1 MVLQGVIFSCSFSN
15 GLTTNAYHVSRGR
28 RSIAQSSRGRRS
40 ILPRAALEPLNLA
53 EAWHKI
59 AARQDVHSA
68 HLHDAT
74 VCGNHCLQP
83 ASSLPPSS
91 SLLLG
96 PLNLPVEP
104 LNLAEAWHMISAR
117 QDVRPQCTHMHR
129 FLCHVIARNLPAEP
143 LNLHAE
149 LLNFLSSCSTRLP
162 RPASSL
168 PPACLQPAPPASSL
182 PPACLQPA
190 WGTVRRM
197 CWPTIMLVGAAG
209 GAAQISITLQISIA
223 LQDFHYS
230 AGFCYI

>member
-15 GLTTNAYHVSRGR
+15 GLTTNAYHV
-28 RSIAQSSRGRRS
+28 SRGRRS

-83 ASSLPPSS
+83 ASSLPSS

-104 LNLAEAWHMISAR
+104 LNLAEAWHRISAR
-117 QDVRPQCTHMHR
+117 QDVRPRYAHVHR
-129 FLCHVIARNLPAEP
+129 FLCHVVARNLPAAP

-149 LLNFLSSCSTRLP
+149 LLNFLSSCSTTP
-162 RPASSL
+162 FSPMDEIIQS
-168 PPACLQPAPPASSL
+168 
-182 PPACLQPA
+182 
-190 WGTVRRM
+190 
-197 CWPTIMLVGAAG
+197 
-209 GAAQISITLQISIA
+209 
-223 LQDFHYS
+223 
-230 AGFCYI
+230 